1 MADVGLLDDA
11 MLDIEA
17 INGTLR
23 RLAPNGVRVSARLV
37 AENDV
42 RAMWPAEHAAMASA
56 SPGRRR
62 EFASGRALL
71 RLLIGAEVAFPPSP
85 SRRPAVPDGWVAT
98 LAHDSRVV
106 VAAVA
111 ATSHASA
118 LGIDVEPVATIE
130 PDVADVVVRPDDR
143 VPNPLVAFVLKEAAY
158 KAWSGTGGRMLEH
171 HDVLVD
177 AAVPHP
183 AGADF
188 TATVVPDG
196 VAIHGRYASTAQVWL
211 ALAVIPAL

>member
-1 MADVGLLDDA
+1 MTDVGLPDDTT
-11 MLDIEA
+11 LDIEA
-17 INGTLR
+17 ITETLR
-23 RLAPNGVRVSARLV
+23 RLAPDGIRVSARLV

-42 RAMWPAEHAAMASA
+42 RVMWPSEHAAVASA

-71 RLLIGAEVAFPPSP
+71 RSLIGAEVALPPSP

-111 ATSHASA
+111 TTSHASA

-130 PDVADVVVRPDDR
+130 RDVAEVVVRPDDR
-143 VPNPLVAFVLKEAAY
+143 VPNALVAFVLKEAAY

-171 HDVLVD
+171 HDVRID
-177 AAVPHP
+177 AAAPDP

-196 VAIHGRYASTAQVWL
+196 VAIRGRYASTAQVWL